1 MPQHRVQL
9 VQRPSTPHAAG
20 GFTLIELLVV
30 VIIIS
35 LTVTLATL
43 NLQRDADHIASL
55 EANRIASLMEHVRE
69 EAIITARPMAM
80 EFDEAAHAYSFLRQ
94 DDGWQAVEGDAA
106 LRRRTLAEPVT
117 FRFERLDVPREQ
129 EGMLVVFGSTGEVSP
144 FRLEVLGEDRVYR
157 LFVNETDS
165 IVVSEAA
172 REAA

>member
-1 MPQHRVQL
+1 MPQHRIQL
-9 VQRPSTPHAAG
+9 TRSRPPQQASA
-20 GFTLIELLVV
+20 GFTLLELLVV

-35 LTVTLATL
+35 LTVTLVTL

-69 EAIITARPMAM
+69 EAIITARPIAM
-80 EFDEAAHAYSFLRQ
+80 EFDEADHSYSFLRQ
-94 DDGWQAVEGDAA
+94 DDGWQVVEGDAA

-144 FRLEVLGEDRVYR
+144 FRLEVFGENKVYR

-165 IVVSEAA
+165 IVVNEAD
-172 REAA
+172 REAT